1 MAAGLPIPDE
11 PPVITT
17 VFMVF
22 YILFVELRSSVELKK
37 FKL

>member
-1 MAAGLPIPDE
+1 
-11 PPVITT
+11 VITT